1 MTTTADAR
9 SLRGP
14 GLPATTTSREDR
26 LAAAHQLLADGV
38 AQLTTS
44 DAWTRMLTT
53 AAQFPTYSFN
63 NIMLIFTQRPDAT
76 RVAGMRL
83 WNSLGRTVNKGERGI
98 RILAPITR
106 KQTDDLTGEAEHRI
120 CGFTVVSVFDQS
132 QTSGA
137 DLEPHR
143 PHLLTGDAPDGL
155 LDMICAQITS
165 HDFTVSFGDC
175 GTANGITNWLTRTVT
190 IRADLSPPQTVKT
203 ALHELGHVLAHS
215 PTDPHAVE
223 ACRGTK
229 EVEAESIAYIVAHTL
244 GLDTGR
250 YSFGYVAHWA
260 DHTDTP
266 NEIVQATAET
276 VLRHAR
282 SILKALQ
289 P

>member
-14 GLPATTTSREDR
+14 GLPATTTREDR

-38 AQLTTS
+38 AQLTNS

-53 AAQFPTYSFN
+53 AARFPSYSFN
-63 NIMLIFTQRPDAT
+63 NLILILTQRPDAT

-106 KQTDDLTGEAEHRI
+106 KHTDDLTGDTEHRI

-137 DLEPHR
+137 DLDPHR

-155 LDMICAQITS
+155 LDMICAQITL
-165 HDFTVSFGDC
+165 HDFTVTFGDC
-175 GTANGITNWLTRTVT
+175 GTANGITSWLTRTVT
-190 IRADLSPPQTVKT
+190 IRADLSPLQTVKT

-215 PTDPHAVE
+215 PDDPAAVLS
-223 ACRGTK
+223 CRGTK

-244 GLDTGR
+244 GLDTST
-250 YSFGYVAHWA
+250 YSFSYVAHWA
-260 DHTDTP
+260 EHADTSTD
-266 NEIVQATAET
+266 IVQATAET
-276 VLRHAR
+276 VIRHAR
-282 SILKALQ
+282 TILNDLQ
-289 P
+289 R